1 MSRSSGKVR
10 EFFKQFLIFLVV
22 NSLLA
27 LGFCLGWKI
36 CESSNGFDQE
46 DGRTTETAGSGE
58 ELELYGAMLNDVATY
73 EIGKYINFT
82 IPYGWNVGKVDVQ
95 DAATI
100 ESIAVTGK
108 SVAMTVSLRNVEPAK
123 NIEGMNWALEGL
135 IYDLSNKYPTY
146 TFEKYDMIAG
156 KVGVIGINVPNTDDK
171 FYMAIT
177 GVQDKTLVI
186 NYSYSS
192 EDFID
197 AELYFT
203 ISLAEMAESCNKLA
217 TK

>member
-1 MSRSSGKVR
+1 MSRSTGKVR
-10 EFFKQFLIFLVV
+10 EFFKQFLVFVV
-22 NSLLA
+22 IASLFSG
-27 LGFCLGWKI
+27 GFWLGWKF
-36 CESSNGFDQE
+36 CELNNDFDQE
-46 DGRTTETAGSGE
+46 NGHATENAGSGE
-58 ELELYGAMLNDVATY
+58 KLELYGAMLNDIASY

-82 IPYGWNVGKVDVQ
+82 VPYGWNVGKVDVQ

-123 NIEGMNWALEGL
+123 NIEGMNWVLEGL
-135 IYDLSNKYPTY
+135 VYDLSNKYPDY
-146 TFEKYDMIAG
+146 TFDKYDMIAG